1 MEERINVAVD
11 KEKKLKAN
19 FVLKSQGET
28 LSTAVRKMV
37 DDLVKEYDE
46 MNSK

>member
-19 FVLKSQGET
+19 FVLKSQGKS
-28 LSTAVRKMV
+28 LSSAVR
-37 DDLVKEYDE
+37 DLVDELVQEYE
-46 MNSK
+46 KMNK